1 MAPNFKGRTSD
12 GFHECQFK
20 QPDDLQRFFKTLLHP
35 SQSGVDPRNCSS
47 LQTREIMQRKSSG
60 SLPPENSQVR
70 ADQGQQNLAA
80 TIDGRQLGIIAAI
93 PIDLLDRAGCEQ
105 SRDRPN
111 QTLHATRNDRN
122 PPLADH
128 RPGCSTGSQATLRLP
143 ACCSTKSDH
152 ITPFCRHCRPWPN
165 FCVVYQTS
173 GRDGEV
179 HHLRMND

>member
-1 MAPNFKGRTSD
+1 MVFTNAGSSNQTICSGSS
-12 GFHECQFK
+12 
-20 QPDDLQRFFKTLLHP
+20 TLLPP

-80 TIDGRQLGIIAAI
+80 TINGRQLGIIAAI

-128 RPGCSTGSQATLRLP
+128 RPGCATGSQATLRLP

-152 ITPFCRHCRPWPN
+152 ITAFCRHCRPWPI
-165 FCVVYQTS
+165 FFWCTRQLARWRSAPPVYECVVPPW
-173 GRDGEV
+173 
-179 HHLRMND
+179 